1 LAPPELRCIKGLPA
15 RETANSRS
23 SAPVDKPLLVV
34 LNEHRERSRHGI
46 FSACVS
52 SSARLGGT
60 IPVLGIDVGTGG
72 TRAVIVDER
81 GAVLASGRE
90 EHANFA
96 SPQPGWAEQD
106 PRDWWRAT
114 ALAVRKALQASSL
127 SGEAIACIG
136 FSGQMHGAVLLD
148 EDEEVIRPALIWCD
162 QRTESQSKELE
173 RSIGLD
179 RLIQLTCNP
188 PLTNFT
194 LTKFLWVQENE
205 AKNWQRVRKVMLPKD
220 YVRLRLTGE
229 SAIDVADASG
239 TLLLDVA
246 HRTWSSEVL
255 LKTGIDAKFLPTLF
269 ESQEICGHLT
279 QAGADA
285 TGLRKGTPVVAGAGD
300 QAAGAVGMGITRAGA
315 VSATIGTSG
324 VVFAATDR
332 PSLDPKGRLHTFC
345 HAIPGRWHVMG
356 VTQAAGLSLR
366 WFLDCFGAGL
376 DDGRD
381 PYERLSAEAATVP
394 AGSEGAFWAPYLM
407 GERTPHLDPSA
418 RAAFVGLTASHT
430 RAHLVRAVLEG
441 VAYSLKDTFTI
452 FDEIHVPV
460 EHIRLGGGGARS
472 PLWQQIQADVYAH
485 EVEILKAEEGAAYGA
500 AILAGVGSGCWK
512 NVDEA
517 CDTVV
522 RVAKRVCPGRE
533 ASDAMQRGYQTYRRI
548 YPALHAIFS
557 PNQASSAT

>member
-1 LAPPELRCIKGLPA
+1 
-15 RETANSRS
+15 
-23 SAPVDKPLLVV
+23 V
-34 LNEHRERSRHGI
+34 
-46 FSACVS
+46 
-52 SSARLGGT
+52 
-60 IPVLGIDVGTGG
+60 
-72 TRAVIVDER
+72 
-81 GAVLASGRE
+81 VLASGTE

-106 PRDWWRAT
+106 PRDWWRAG
-114 ALAVRKALQASSL
+114 AIAVRKALQASGAAAES
-127 SGEAIACIG
+127 IAAVG

-148 EDEEVIRPALIWCD
+148 ENDEVIRPALIWCD
-162 QRTESQSKELE
+162 QRTDAQSKELE
-173 RSIGLD
+173 RNIGLD

-194 LTKFLWVQENE
+194 LTKLLWVRENE
-205 AKNWQRVRKVMLPKD
+205 PKNWQRVRKIMLPKD

-246 HRTWSSEVL
+246 NRRWSSEVL
-255 LKTGIDAKFLPTLF
+255 GKTGIDAKLLPKLF
-269 ESQEICGHLT
+269 ESQEICGKIS
-279 QAGADA
+279 QAGASA
-285 TGLRKGTPVVAGAGD
+285 TGLRPGTPVVAGAGD
-300 QAAGAVGMGITRAGA
+300 QAAGAVGMGITREGV

-332 PSLDPKGRLHTFC
+332 PSLDSKGRLHTFC

-366 WFLDCFGAGL
+366 WFRDRFGAGPE
-376 DDGRD
+376 DGRD

-394 AGSEGAFWAPYLM
+394 AGCEGAFWAPYLM
-407 GERTPHLDPSA
+407 GERTPHLDPFA
-418 RAAFVGLTASHT
+418 RAAFVGLSASHT
-430 RAHLVRAVLEG
+430 RAHLIRAVLEG
-441 VAYSLKDTFTI
+441 VAFSLKDTFTI
-452 FDEIHVPV
+452 FGEIHVPV
-460 EHIRLGGGGARS
+460 ERIRLGGGGARS

-517 CDTVV
+517 CDATVS
-522 RVAKRVCPGRE
+522 VAKRVSPVRE
-533 ASDAMQRGYQTYRRI
+533 NSGIMQAGYQTYRRI
-548 YPALHAIFS
+548 YPALHSIFAQKKS
-557 PNQASSAT
+557 SSAN